1 MLGSRIGASVAG
13 ADARCY
19 GDRAGSFSRHA
30 IHHREPQSM
39 TVQPLSGI
47 RVIDLTRVLSGPFST
62 MLLADM
68 GADVIKVESPQ
79 GDTVR
84 DQGQLVNGLSWYFA
98 GVNRN
103 KRSVVLDL
111 RKDEAKA
118 VLALL
123 LERADVLVE
132 NFRPGV
138 LAEMGF
144 TADRLKEINPRLIL
158 ASVSGYGS
166 TGPYADRPSFD
177 FIAQAMSGF
186 MATTGERNGAPMR
199 TGAPITDL
207 VAGLYCAFGIV
218 NAIRARELTGRGQQ
232 VEAAMVNSMVSML
245 AYLASEYFSTGQSP
259 PRNGNDH
266 PIASPYG
273 LFRAKD
279 GDVAV
284 APATPEIL
292 MRFMHELGLADLLE
306 RPEMKTAEQRRA
318 ARSQLNALVNQRLSA
333 DTQEHW
339 IARLNAAGVPCGKV
353 LSVAEVFADPQVNA
367 QDMVIEVDQGP
378 RGIVRMVGFPVKLSD
393 TPARL
398 RHPAPELGAH
408 TDEVLAEAGLSE
420 KEIAGL
426 RARKSIGG
434 AGR

>member
-1 MLGSRIGASVAG
+1 MN
-13 ADARCY
+13 
-19 GDRAGSFSRHA
+19 
-30 IHHREPQSM
+30 
-39 TVQPLSGI
+39 VQPLTGI

-68 GADVIKVESPQ
+68 GADVVKVETPQ

-84 DQGQLVNGLSWYFA
+84 GQGEVVAGLSWYFA
-98 GVNRN
+98 SFNRN
-103 KRSVVLDL
+103 KRSLVLDL
-111 RKDEAKA
+111 RKDEGKA
-118 VLALL
+118 VLAKL

-144 TADRLKEINPRLIL
+144 TEARLDAINPGLIV
-158 ASVSGYGS
+158 ASVNGYGS

-186 MATTGERNGAPMR
+186 MATTGEKDGPPMR
-199 TGAPITDL
+199 AGAPITDL
-207 VAGLYCAFGIV
+207 VAGLYCAFGVV
-218 NAIRARELTGRGQQ
+218 NAIRARELTGRGQR
-232 VEAAMVNSMVSML
+232 VEAAMVNGMVSML
-245 AYLASEYFSTGQSP
+245 AYLASEYLSTGRTPQ
-259 PRNGNDH
+259 RNGNDH

-273 LFRAKD
+273 LFQAKD
-279 GDVAV
+279 GEIAI

-292 MRFMHELGLADLLE
+292 ARFMQELGLTDVLD
-306 RPEMKTAEQRRA
+306 RPDMKTAEQRRA
-318 ARSQLNALVNQRLSA
+318 GRAELNALINQRLSTDA
-333 DTQEHW
+333 QEHW
-339 IARLNAAGVPCGKV
+339 IGRLNAAGVPCGKV
-353 LSVAEVFADPQVNA
+353 LSVAEVFEDPQVKA

-398 RHPAPELGAH
+398 RYPSPELGAH
-408 TDEVLAEAGLSE
+408 TDEVLAEAGLSQE
-420 KEIAGL
+420 EIAGL

-434 AGR
+434 SGR

>member
-1 MLGSRIGASVAG
+1 
-13 ADARCY
+13 
-19 GDRAGSFSRHA
+19 
-30 IHHREPQSM
+30 M

-47 RVIDLTRVLSGPFST
+47 CVIDLTRVLSGPFST

-68 GADVIKVESPQ
+68 GADVIKVETPQ

-84 DQGQLVNGLSWYFA
+84 GQGQIVNGLSWYFA
-98 GVNRN
+98 SVNRN

-111 RKDEAKA
+111 RNDEGKA
-118 VLALL
+118 VLAKL

-144 TADRLKEINPRLIL
+144 TENRLTEINPRLIV
-158 ASVSGYGS
+158 ASITGYGS
-166 TGPYADRPSFD
+166 TGPYAGRPSFD

-186 MATTGERNGAPMR
+186 MATTGERDGAPMR
-199 TGAPITDL
+199 AGAPITDL

-218 NAIRARELTGRGQQ
+218 NAIRARELTGRGQR

-245 AYLASEYFSTGQSP
+245 AYLASEYFSTGQTP
-259 PRNGNDH
+259 RRNGNDH

-273 LFRAKD
+273 LFQTQD
-279 GDVAV
+279 GDIAV

-292 MRFMHELGLADLLE
+292 MRFMQELGLAHVLE
-306 RPEMKTAEQRRA
+306 QPDMQTAGQRRA
-318 ARSQLNALVNQRLSA
+318 ARPQINALVNQILSGN
-333 DTQEHW
+333 TQEHW
-339 IARLNAAGVPCGKV
+339 IDRLNAAGVPCGKV
-353 LSVAEVFADPQVNA
+353 LSVAEVFDDPQVNA
-367 QDMVIEVDQGP
+367 QDMVIDVDQGS

-398 RHPAPELGAH
+398 RYPAPELGAH
-408 TDEVLAEAGLSE
+408 TDEVLADAGLSE
-420 KEIAGL
+420 GEITGL
-426 RARKSIGG
+426 RAKKSLG
-434 AGR
+434 ASGR